1 MTMVLDT
8 YKHKGQRQKL
18 VNELIAKGIADKA
31 VLHVIN
37 TIPRHLFFEEA
48 LQNHAYIDKAFP
60 IGEDQTISQPYTV
73 AKQTELLEI
82 KPKDI
87 ILEIGTGSGYQCA
100 VLCALK
106 AKVFS
111 IERHKSLH
119 LQAKKMLA
127 NLQYSPK
134 LICGDGT
141 LGLPSFAP
149 FDGIIVTAGAPV
161 VPDTLIDQL
170 KIGGR
175 LVIPVGDNNNQK
187 MLKITKTSESSITTQ
202 EYGTFSFVPLI
213 GKKGW

>member
-1 MTMVLDT
+1 MVLDT

-18 VNELIAKGIADKA
+18 VNELISKGITDKA
-31 VLHVIN
+31 VLSVIN

-60 IGEDQTISQPYTV
+60 IGEEQTISQPYTV
-73 AKQTELLEI
+73 AKQTELLSI
-82 KPKDI
+82 KPKDTV
-87 ILEIGTGSGYQCA
+87 LEIGTGSGYQCA
-100 VLCALK
+100 VLCALQ

-127 NLQYSPK
+127 QLQFSPK

-175 LVIPVGDNNNQK
+175 LVIPVGDNHNQK
-187 MLKITKTSESSITTQ
+187 MLRITKTSDSSITTQ
-202 EYGTFSFVPLI
+202 EFGDFSFVPLI